1 LEVRASS
8 GDSRLGGEDF
18 RWRLAQR
25 FLESNHL
32 QWDELDGQERA
43 TVMRLAEEAKVELS
57 LNQTALVEC
66 HLHGQDI
73 VWPISREEF
82 EALCH
87 DLLERLRRPVERALS
102 DAKLSPE
109 RIDEILLVGGAT
121 RMPMIIAIAAKLF
134 DKTPRAE
141 LDPDRVVGIGAGIQ
155 AMLMTCDEAFDDVV
169 MTDVCPWS
177 LGIELVSNREDI
189 DTNAHGNFTPIIE
202 RNTTVPVSRSMV
214 VIPAQPKQKKIN
226 LRIFQGESRRVEYNT
241 LLGSI
246 EIKLKPNADVY
257 TNQFDVRF
265 TYDVNGLLEVEATHL
280 TEGRTWRLVIEQI
293 PGTMTSEQIETSL
306 KKLAPLKMHPRDRQ
320 EYRHLLAI
328 AERLFEDHLGE
339 EREMIS
345 NMMSAFERVLDSQDL
360 KACKNAAQE
369 FRQELL
375 IRWNLE
381 A

>member
-1 LEVRASS
+1 
-8 GDSRLGGEDF
+8 
-18 RWRLAQR
+18 
-25 FLESNHL
+25 
-32 QWDELDGQERA
+32 
-43 TVMRLAEEAKVELS
+43 
-57 LNQTALVEC
+57 
-66 HLHGQDI
+66 
-73 VWPISREEF
+73 
-82 EALCH
+82 
-87 DLLERLRRPVERALS
+87 LS